1 MIVIVCRYF
10 YKNWGG
16 AAHCIYDLVQCCSAA
31 VVRTRDCSIDTDKLY
46 YRHQLQPTAVQH
58 CLVEAARCFDAFLD
72 PHSRATLNAGNT
84 NCWMAPVN
92 DWQFQNKAWMGVW
105 GSTHKISNVN
115 INNQMGGLE
124 VCKELS
130 PGVKECRDSVA
141 SGKYTRPHSGSWA
154 PHHSIKPWTPCR
166 SLAAAQCWRGWVR
179 RGVVAAVPARG
190 CWVSVPSQLPISHSH
205 CEWSSEKW
213 NFYKN

>member
-1 MIVIVCRYF
+1 MQIFLQKLRRRRPLHLWPSAV
-10 YKNWGG
+10 
-16 AAHCIYDLVQCCSAA
+16 LQCCS
-31 VVRTRDCSIDTDKLY
+31 VDTWLQYTDKLY

-58 CLVEAARCFDAFLD
+58 CLVEAAGCFDAFLD
-72 PHSRATLNAGNT
+72 PHSRATLHAGNT

-92 DWQFQNKAWMGVW
+92 DWQPQNKAWMGVW
-105 GSTHKISNVN
+105 GSTYKISNVN

-154 PHHSIKPWTPCR
+154 PHHAITMDPMPEPRC
-166 SLAAAQCWRGWVR
+166 
-179 RGVVAAVPARG
+179 
-190 CWVSVPSQLPISHSH
+190 
-205 CEWSSEKW
+205 SSA
-213 NFYKN
+213 